1 MTDATRPGQQ
11 QPSQQARIRPAVT
24 ADADAMARA
33 FINAWR
39 QAYPGVVPGSVL
51 EALDYDQ
58 TARWL
63 ADLIVRRTEG
73 ETDVA
78 ERDGQVIGFVRY
90 GVVPEEVSAGHV
102 FGLYVDPAAA
112 GQGVGQALVRHAEQ
126 RLRERG
132 CVAVSLYVFEA
143 NERARRL
150 YTRAGYRP
158 DGATRVELAYQAN
171 EVRMR
176 KALA

>member
-1 MTDATRPGQQ
+1 MTGAG
-11 QPSQQARIRPAVT
+11 QPSEQERSQPARIRPAVA
-24 ADADAMARA
+24 ADASAMAGA

-39 QAYPGVVPGSVL
+39 QAYPGVVPDSVL
-51 EALDYDQ
+51 GALDHDQ
-58 TARWL
+58 TACWL
-63 ADLIVRRTEG
+63 AELIVGRTEG

-90 GVVPEEVSAGHV
+90 GVVPEEAAGGHV
-102 FGLYVDPAAA
+102 FGLYVDPAVA
-112 GQGVGQALVRHAEQ
+112 GQGVGQALVRHAER

-132 CVAVSLYVFEA
+132 CVAVSLFVFEA

-150 YTRAGYRP
+150 YTKAGYRP
-158 DGATRVELAYQAN
+158 DGTTRVERAYQAN
-171 EVRMR
+171 ELRMR